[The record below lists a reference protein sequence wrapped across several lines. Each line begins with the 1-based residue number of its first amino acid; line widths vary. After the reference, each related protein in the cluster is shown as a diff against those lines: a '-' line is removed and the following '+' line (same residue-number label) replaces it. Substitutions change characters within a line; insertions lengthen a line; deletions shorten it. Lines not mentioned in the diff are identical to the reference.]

1 LIGTPIVAALTVLE
15 LLILRVPPG
24 YLVLIL
30 AYSVAFG
37 VFAPMQF
44 IFSTRVRNTYEP
56 LDLSPSLRIPIAVT
70 VAVAV
75 LNVALAATGG
85 LRLG

>member
-1 LIGTPIVAALTVLE
+1 MRRPIDTMSRFGLADGMT
-15 LLILRVPPG
+15 
-24 YLVLIL
+24 

-44 IFSTRVRNTYEP
+44 IFSARVRNTYDP
-56 LDLSPSLRIPIAVT
+56 LDLSPTLRIPIAVT
-70 VAVAV
+70 LAVAV
-75 LNVALAATGG
+75 LNVVPAAIGG